1 MPRKKQASFEEN
13 LQELENIVIRLEKG
27 QSPLADIVAD
37 YTKGMELSAKCMDA
51 LKQAEKKM
59 DIVEVKK
66 DNTPILSQSSDD
78 VVLIP
83 INPSKLFSTV
93 LFLL

>member
-13 LQELENIVIRLEKG
+13 LQELENIVVRLEKG

-51 LKQAEKKM
+51 LKQEKRKW
-59 DIVEVKK
+59 
-66 DNTPILSQSSDD
+66 ILCCRNPLRERLWKSS
-78 VVLIP
+78 
-83 INPSKLFSTV
+83 
-93 LFLL
+93 

>member
-37 YTKGMELSAKCMDA
+37 YTKGMELSGRCLEA
-51 LKQAEKKM
+51 LKKAEEQM
-59 DIVEVKK
+59 DILLAENGDGSVTEQELII
-66 DNTPILSQSSDD
+66 DN
-78 VVLIP
+78 
-83 INPSKLFSTV
+83 K
-93 LFLL
+93 